1 MKSVG
6 SIDKPYQISS
16 NVQGQLKK
24 KVIKVKK
31 LKVAEDIKVEITGN
45 YKEFEVKIDPADTKH
60 ATKIMAMLKVKR

>member
-16 NVQGQLKK
+16 NIQGQLKK

-31 LKVAEDIKVEITGN
+31 LKIAEDIKVEITGN
-45 YKEFEVKIDPADTKH
+45 YKEFDIKIEPADTKH
-60 ATKIMAMLKVKR
+60 AAKILAMLEVKR